1 MNDNVLSL
9 ILNFRRDVDCDITD
23 LPRKHYSYTTTWA
36 MFQKD
41 SPYLRL
47 FNYHINRSKENGVHQ
62 RTLKIYEKEK
72 ECPNFVGQPIGF
84 ENCID
89 AFLVIGIGIGTAIL
103 VMIAET
109 IQKKFSFDKSKAE
122 EICFLPSTNGPMKDP
137 SKNDE
142 AYIEVVSI
150 EDLQL

>member
-1 MNDNVLSL
+1 
-9 ILNFRRDVDCDITD
+9 
-23 LPRKHYSYTTTWA
+23 

-47 FNYHINRSKENGVHQ
+47 FNYHISRLKENGVHQ

-89 AFLVIGIGIGTAIL
+89 AFFVIGIGIGTAIL

-109 IQKKFSFDKSKAE
+109 IQKIFSRRKSKAE
-122 EICFLPSTNGPMKDP
+122 VCFLKSTNGPIKDQI
-137 SKNDE
+137 KIEE

-150 EDLQL
+150 EDLQC